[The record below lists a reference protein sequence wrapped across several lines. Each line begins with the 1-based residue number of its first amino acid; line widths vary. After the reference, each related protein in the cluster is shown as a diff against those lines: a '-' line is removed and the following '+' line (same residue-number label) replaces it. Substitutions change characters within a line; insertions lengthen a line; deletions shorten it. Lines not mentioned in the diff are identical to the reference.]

1 MCPDPARVWN
11 TAGMDNDRNV
21 AVLGAG
27 KMGEILAAGM
37 VRSGARTAGQILI
50 ADANAD
56 RVRQVGSRHGFSV
69 AETNRAAI
77 QDAGV
82 VVLAVKPKD
91 IEGLLAEIAP
101 ALGPG
106 HLVVS
111 IAAGISTGTLES
123 GLGTGVAVVRA
134 MPNAASSVGEGIT
147 AICPGAVASE
157 EHLERARELLEGVGP
172 VISIEEPYIDAV
184 TAVSGSG
191 PAYFALFAEALVDA
205 GVTVGLPRD
214 VSARLVAQTMR
225 GTAALVT
232 QGGMEPAEVREA
244 VTSPGGTTA
253 MAIRELERAGV
264 RAGVLNAVQAAFDR
278 AKGLGGADRHYKG

>member
-1 MCPDPARVWN
+1 
-11 TAGMDNDRNV
+11 MDNDRIV

-37 VRSGARTAGQILI
+37 VRSGVRTAGQILI
-50 ADANAD
+50 TDSNAD
-56 RVRQVGSRHGFSV
+56 RVRQVRAEHGFSV
-69 AETNRAAI
+69 VQTNLEAVEA
-77 QDAGV
+77 AGV

-91 IEGLLAEIAP
+91 IGGLLAEIGSAV
-101 ALGPG
+101 GRG

-111 IAAGISTGTLES
+111 IAAGVTTGTLES
-123 GLGTGVAVVRA
+123 GLGAGAAVVRA
-134 MPNAASSVGEGIT
+134 MPNAASAVGEGVT
-147 AICPGAVASE
+147 AICPGSLATQ

-172 VISIEEPYIDAV
+172 VLEIGEEYIDAV

-191 PAYFALFAEALVDA
+191 PAYFALLAEAMVDA
-205 GVTVGLPRD
+205 GVTVGLPRE
-214 VSARLVAQTMR
+214 VAARLVAQTMR
-225 GTAALVT
+225 GTAALIT
-232 QGGMEPAEVREA
+232 EGGMEPAEVRNA

-278 AKGLGGADRHYKG
+278 AKGLGGPGSGAAK

>member
-1 MCPDPARVWN
+1 MCPETCSVWD
-11 TAGMDNDRNV
+11 TAGMDTSNGVV

-37 VRSGARTAGQILI
+37 VRSGVRRPDQVIVT
-50 ADANAD
+50 DASPE
-56 RVRQVGSRHGFSV
+56 RVREVVERHRFS
-69 AETNRAAI
+69 TDKSNRGAVES
-77 QDAGV
+77 AGV

-91 IEGLLAEIAP
+91 LPGLLAEIAP
-101 ALGPG
+101 GLTDR

-111 IAAGISTGTLES
+111 IAAGVPTAALED
-123 GLGTGVAVVRA
+123 GLGGRGVVVRA
-134 MPNAASSVGEGIT
+134 MPNAASAVGEGIT
-147 AICPGAVASE
+147 AICAGSAAGD
-157 EHLERARELLEGVGP
+157 EHLTLARELLEGVGP
-172 VISIEEPYIDAV
+172 VISIGEPYIDAV

-191 PAYFALFAEALVDA
+191 PAYFALFAEAMIDA

-214 VSARLVAQTMR
+214 ISSRLVAQTIR
-225 GTAALVT
+225 GTAALMT
-232 QGGMEPAEVREA
+232 EGRMEAAEVRAA

-278 AKGLGGADRHYKG
+278 AKALGGSPGKV

>member
-1 MCPDPARVWN
+1 MCPDPAGVWN
-11 TAGMDNDRNV
+11 TAAMDNDRNV

-37 VRSGARTAGQILI
+37 VRSGARTARQILI
-50 ADANAD
+50 ADAVDD
-56 RVRQVGSRHGFSV
+56 RARQVGARHGFSM
-69 AETNRAAI
+69 ADTNRAAV

-91 IEGLLAEIAP
+91 ISGLLAEIAP
-101 ALGPG
+101 VLGPV

-111 IAAGISTGTLES
+111 IAAGVTTGTLES

-147 AICPGAVASE
+147 AICPGSTANKG
-157 EHLERARELLEGVGP
+157 HLERARELLEGVGP
-172 VISIEEPYIDAV
+172 VISVEEPLIDAV

-225 GTAALVT
+225 GTAALVN

-253 MAIRELERAGV
+253 MAIRELERAGL

-278 AKGLGGADRHYKG
+278 AKGLGGAGRQ